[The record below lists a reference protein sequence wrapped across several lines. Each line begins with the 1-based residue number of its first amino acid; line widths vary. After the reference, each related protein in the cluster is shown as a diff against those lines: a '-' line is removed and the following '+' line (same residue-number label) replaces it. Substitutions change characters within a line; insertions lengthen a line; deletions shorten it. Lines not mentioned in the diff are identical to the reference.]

1 LKYHIGC
8 SGWSYTSWKGPF
20 YPPNLENSDWLRF
33 YSQVFDYVEIDSS
46 FYRIPNQFMV
56 KNWVKRT
63 PDNFRFTAKFPKVI
77 THDKILVDVEEEVER
92 FLENIEPLEK
102 KTLAL
107 LIQLP
112 PSLEIMPGLEGLRN
126 LLPLLDDRFRYA
138 VEVRHQSWFQ
148 DLAYNFFADNKLCL
162 VWSQLAKIRTP
173 PIVTT
178 DFLYVRFIGDR
189 SIDEKDFGKIQ
200 KDRVLEMSNWVE
212 QIKNVEEGKERG
224 RRSEVRDAMI
234 AANNHYAGFGPG
246 TVNIFRNMVGMSELS
261 WENQPQIEEQIRH
274 NKRSRQKII
283 RLITQTFSL
292 VRKSKNDRLVSLNFL
307 GRNRRETQR
316 EHEAEQES
324 GN

>member
-1 LKYHIGC
+1 M
-8 SGWSYTSWKGPF
+8 
-20 YPPNLENSDWLRF
+20 
-33 YSQVFDYVEIDSS
+33 VE
-46 FYRIPNQFMV
+46 
-56 KNWVKRT
+56 NWVKRT

-77 THDKILVDVEEEVER
+77 THDKLLVDVEEDVER
-92 FLENIEPLEK
+92 FLENIKPLEK

-148 DLAYNFFADNKLCL
+148 DLAYNFFADNDLCL

-200 KDRVLEMSNWVE
+200 KDRVLEMSNWAE
-212 QIKNVEEGKERG
+212 QIKNVEGGKEKG

-246 TVNIFRNMVGMSELS
+246 TVNIFRNMVGMSELY
-261 WENQPQIEEQIRH
+261 WENQPQIEEQIQQ
-274 NKRSRQKII
+274 QK
-283 RLITQTFSL
+283 
-292 VRKSKNDRLVSLNFL
+292 
-307 GRNRRETQR
+307 
-316 EHEAEQES
+316 EQEKDYPINNS
-324 GN
+324 NIPMSKKTKKRQTSITEFTG

>member
-1 LKYHIGC
+1 MELFFMER
-8 SGWSYTSWKGPF
+8 PF

-77 THDKILVDVEEEVER
+77 THEKLLVDVEDDVER

-148 DLAYNFFADNKLCL
+148 DLAYNFFADNNLCL

-173 PIVTT
+173 PIVAT
-178 DFLYVRFIGDR
+178 DFLYIRFIGDR

-200 KDRVLEMSNWVE
+200 KDRVLEMSNWANE
-212 QIKNVEEGKERG
+212 IKNVEIGKEKG

-261 WENQPQIEEQIRH
+261 WEDQQKLQEQLQQQKELEKDYLINNSNIPFS
-274 NKRSRQKII
+274 NKTKKRQ
-283 RLITQTFSL
+283 TSL
-292 VRKSKNDRLVSLNFL
+292 TEFT
-307 GRNRRETQR
+307 G
-316 EHEAEQES
+316 
-324 GN
+324 

>member
-8 SGWSYTSWKGPF
+8 SGWSYSSWKGPF
-20 YPPNLENSDWLRF
+20 YPPNLESSDWLRF

-77 THDKILVDVEEEVER
+77 THDKYLVNVEEDVER

-138 VEVRHQSWFQ
+138 VEVRHLSWFQ
-148 DLAYNFFADNKLCL
+148 DLAYNFFADNDLCL
-162 VWSQLAKIRTP
+162 VWSQLAKISTP

-200 KDRVLEMSNWVE
+200 KDRVLELSNWAE
-212 QIKNVEEGKERG
+212 QIKNVEIGKEKG

-246 TVNIFRNMVGMSELS
+246 TVNIFRNMVGLPEFS
-261 WENQPQIEEQIRH
+261 WEDQPKIEEQLRQQKEQEKGQLIS
-274 NKRSRQKII
+274 NSNFPFSRQAKK
-283 RLITQTFSL
+283 RQTSL
-292 VRKSKNDRLVSLNFL
+292 TEFT
-307 GRNRRETQR
+307 G
-316 EHEAEQES
+316 
-324 GN
+324 

>member
-20 YPPNLENSDWLRF
+20 YPPNLENPDWLRF

-77 THDKILVDVEEEVER
+77 THDKLLVDVEEDVER

-112 PSLEIMPGLEGLRN
+112 PSLEIMPGLEALGN

-148 DLAYNFFADNKLCL
+148 DLAYNFFADNDLCL

-189 SIDEKDFGKIQ
+189 SIDEKDFGIIQ
-200 KDRVLEMSNWVE
+200 KDRVFEMNNWANE
-212 QIKNVEEGKERG
+212 IKNVVGGKERG

-246 TVNIFRNMVGMSELS
+246 TVNIFRNMVGLPEFS
-261 WENQPQIEEQIRH
+261 WEDQPKIEEQL
-274 NKRSRQKII
+274 RQQK
-283 RLITQTFSL
+283 
-292 VRKSKNDRLVSLNFL
+292 
-307 GRNRRETQR
+307 
-316 EHEAEQES
+316 EQEKNQLIGS
-324 GN
+324 SNLPPAKLTKKRQASLTEFMK

>member
-1 LKYHIGC
+1 
-8 SGWSYTSWKGPF
+8 
-20 YPPNLENSDWLRF
+20 
-33 YSQVFDYVEIDSS
+33 
-46 FYRIPNQFMV
+46 MV
-56 KNWVKRT
+56 KNWVKTT

-77 THDKILVDVEEEVER
+77 THDKILVDVKEDVER

-212 QIKNVEEGKERG
+212 QIKNVEGGKERG

-234 AANNHYAGFGPG
+234 APNNHYAGFGPG

>member
-1 LKYHIGC
+1 M
-8 SGWSYTSWKGPF
+8 
-20 YPPNLENSDWLRF
+20 
-33 YSQVFDYVEIDSS
+33 VE
-46 FYRIPNQFMV
+46 
-56 KNWVKRT
+56 NWVKRI

-77 THDKILVDVEEEVER
+77 THDKLLIDVEEDVER

-112 PSLEIMPGLEGLRN
+112 PSLEIMPGLESLRN

-138 VEVRHQSWFQ
+138 VEVRHPSWFQ
-148 DLAYNFFADNKLCL
+148 DLSYNFFADNDLCL
-162 VWSQLAKIRTP
+162 VWSQLAKTSTP

-189 SIDEKDFGKIQ
+189 SIDEKDFGIIQ
-200 KDRVLEMSNWVE
+200 KDRVSEMSNWAE
-212 QIKNVEEGKERG
+212 QIKNVEIGKERG

-261 WENQPQIEEQIRH
+261 WEDQQQIQVQLQQ
-274 NKRSRQKII
+274 QK
-283 RLITQTFSL
+283 
-292 VRKSKNDRLVSLNFL
+292 
-307 GRNRRETQR
+307 
-316 EHEAEQES
+316 EQEKDFPIDIS
-324 GN
+324 NIPFSKKTKKRQTSLTEFTG

>member
-1 LKYHIGC
+1 
-8 SGWSYTSWKGPF
+8 
-20 YPPNLENSDWLRF
+20 
-33 YSQVFDYVEIDSS
+33 
-46 FYRIPNQFMV
+46 MV

-77 THDKILVDVEEEVER
+77 THDKLLVDVEEEVER
-92 FLENIEPLEK
+92 FLENIEPLEE

-112 PSLEIMPGLEGLRN
+112 PSMEIVPGLEGLRN

-138 VEVRHQSWFQ
+138 VEIRHQSWFQ
-148 DLAYNFFADNKLCL
+148 DLAYNFFADNDLCL

-200 KDRVLEMSNWVE
+200 RDRISEMNNWVE
-212 QIKNVEEGKERG
+212 QIKNVEIGKEKG

-261 WENQPQIEEQIRH
+261 WEDQQQIQVQLQQ
-274 NKRSRQKII
+274 QK
-283 RLITQTFSL
+283 
-292 VRKSKNDRLVSLNFL
+292 
-307 GRNRRETQR
+307 
-316 EHEAEQES
+316 EQEKDFPIDNS
-324 GN
+324 NIHFSKKTKKRQTSLTEFTG

>member
-20 YPPNLENSDWLRF
+20 YPLNLENSDWLRF

-77 THDKILVDVEEEVER
+77 SHDKLLVDAEDDVER

-112 PSLEIMPGLEGLRN
+112 PSLEIMQGLEGLRN
-126 LLPLLDDRFRYA
+126 LIPLLDDRFRYA
-138 VEVRHQSWFQ
+138 VEVRHHSWFQ
-148 DLAYNFFADNKLCL
+148 DLAYNFFADNVICL
-162 VWSQLAKIRTP
+162 VWSQLAKLRKP
-173 PIVTT
+173 PIITT

-200 KDRVLEMSNWVE
+200 KDRISEMSNWAE
-212 QIKNVEEGKERG
+212 QIKNVEGGKEKG

-246 TVNIFRNMVGMSELS
+246 TVNIFRNMVGLSELS
-261 WENQPQIEEQIRH
+261 WEDQQKLQEQLQQQKELEKDYPINNSNIPFS
-274 NKRSRQKII
+274 NKTK
-283 RLITQTFSL
+283 
-292 VRKSKNDRLVSLNFL
+292 K
-307 GRNRRETQR
+307 
-316 EHEAEQES
+316 
-324 GN
+324 

>member
-20 YPPNLENSDWLRF
+20 YPPNLESSDWLRF

-77 THDKILVDVEEEVER
+77 THDKILVDVEEDVER

-112 PSLEIMPGLEGLRN
+112 PSLEITPGLENLRN

-138 VEVRHQSWFQ
+138 IEVRHQSWFQ
-148 DLAYNFFADNKLCL
+148 DLAYNFFADNDLCL

-189 SIDEKDFGKIQ
+189 SIDEKDFGIIQ
-200 KDRVLEMSNWVE
+200 KDRVSEMSNWAE
-212 QIKNVEEGKERG
+212 QIKNVEIGKERG

-246 TVNIFRNMVGMSELS
+246 TVNIFRNMVGLSELS
-261 WENQPQIEEQIRH
+261 WENQPQIEEQL
-274 NKRSRQKII
+274 RQRKEQEKDQ
-283 RLITQTFSL
+283 LTNNSNFTFSKKGKI
-292 VRKSKNDRLVSLNFL
+292 RQTSLTEFT
-307 GRNRRETQR
+307 G
-316 EHEAEQES
+316 
-324 GN
+324 

>member
-1 LKYHIGC
+1 
-8 SGWSYTSWKGPF
+8 
-20 YPPNLENSDWLRF
+20 
-33 YSQVFDYVEIDSS
+33 
-46 FYRIPNQFMV
+46 MV

-63 PDNFRFTAKFPKVI
+63 PDNFRFTAKFPKMI
-77 THDKILVDVEEEVER
+77 THDKYLVDVEEDVER

-112 PSLEIMPGLEGLRN
+112 PSLEIMPGLEGLSN

-148 DLAYNFFADNKLCL
+148 DLAYNFFADNNLCL
-162 VWSQLAKIRTP
+162 VWSQLARLSTP

-200 KDRVLEMSNWVE
+200 KDRVSEMSNWANE
-212 QIKNVEEGKERG
+212 IKNVEIGKEKG

-246 TVNIFRNMVGMSELS
+246 TVNIFRNMVGMSEFS
-261 WENQPQIEEQIRH
+261 WEDQQQIQEQL
-274 NKRSRQKII
+274 RQQK
-283 RLITQTFSL
+283 
-292 VRKSKNDRLVSLNFL
+292 
-307 GRNRRETQR
+307 
-316 EHEAEQES
+316 EQEKDYPINNS
-324 GN
+324 NIFFGKKTKKRQTSLTEFTG

>member
-1 LKYHIGC
+1 LQCHIGC

-20 YPPNLENSDWLRF
+20 YPPNLENPDWLRF

-46 FYRIPNQFMV
+46 FYRIPSQFMV
-56 KNWVKRT
+56 KNWVNRT

-77 THDKILVDVEEEVER
+77 THDKLLVDVEEDVER
-92 FLENIEPLEK
+92 FLESIEPLEK

-112 PSLEIMPGLEGLRN
+112 PSLQIMPGLEGLRN

-138 VEVRHQSWFQ
+138 IEVRHQSWFQ
-148 DLAYNFFADNKLCL
+148 DLAYNFFADNNLCL

-189 SIDEKDFGKIQ
+189 SIDEKDFGIIQ
-200 KDRVLEMSNWVE
+200 KDRVSEMSNWAE
-212 QIKNVEEGKERG
+212 QIKNVEIGKERG

-234 AANNHYAGFGPG
+234 PANNHYAGFGPG
-246 TVNIFRNMVGMSELS
+246 TVNIFRNMVGLSEVS
-261 WENQPQIEEQIRH
+261 WEDQPQIQEQLLQQKEKEKDQQISNLRPPYSKKTK
-274 NKRSRQKII
+274 KR
-283 RLITQTFSL
+283 QTSL
-292 VRKSKNDRLVSLNFL
+292 SEFT
-307 GRNRRETQR
+307 G
-316 EHEAEQES
+316 
-324 GN
+324 

>member
-1 LKYHIGC
+1 M
-8 SGWSYTSWKGPF
+8 
-20 YPPNLENSDWLRF
+20 
-33 YSQVFDYVEIDSS
+33 EIDSS
-46 FYRIPNQFMV
+46 FYRIPSQLMV
-56 KNWVKRT
+56 KNWVKKT
-63 PDNFRFTAKFPKVI
+63 PDDFRFSAKFPKVI
-77 THDKILVDVEEEVER
+77 THDKYLVDVEDEVEQ
-92 FLENIEPLEK
+92 FLENIKPLEG

-112 PSLEIMPGLEGLRN
+112 PSIKIMPGLESLKN

-148 DLAYNFFADNKLCL
+148 DLAYNFFADNNLCL

-189 SIDEKDFGKIQ
+189 SIDENDFGKIQ
-200 KDRVLEMSNWVE
+200 KDRILEMSNWAE
-212 QIKNVEEGKERG
+212 QIKNVDGGKEKG

-261 WENQPQIEEQIRH
+261 WEDEQQIRVQLQQ
-274 NKRSRQKII
+274 QKE
-283 RLITQTFSL
+283 
-292 VRKSKNDRLVSLNFL
+292 
-307 GRNRRETQR
+307 RETNYTINNSNIYFGKKTKKRQTSLT
-316 EHEAEQES
+316 EFT
-324 GN
+324 G

>member
-1 LKYHIGC
+1 MKYHIGC

-77 THDKILVDVEEEVER
+77 THDKLLVDVEEDVER

-112 PSLEIMPGLEGLRN
+112 PSMEIMPGLEGLRN

-148 DLAYNFFADNKLCL
+148 DLAYNFFADNNLCL

-200 KDRVLEMSNWVE
+200 KDRVSEMSNWAE
-212 QIKNVEEGKERG
+212 QIKNVEGGKEKG

-261 WENQPQIEEQIRH
+261 WEDQQQIQVQLQQ
-274 NKRSRQKII
+274 QK
-283 RLITQTFSL
+283 
-292 VRKSKNDRLVSLNFL
+292 
-307 GRNRRETQR
+307 
-316 EHEAEQES
+316 EQEKDFPIDNS
-324 GN
+324 NIHFSKKTKKRQTSLTEFTG